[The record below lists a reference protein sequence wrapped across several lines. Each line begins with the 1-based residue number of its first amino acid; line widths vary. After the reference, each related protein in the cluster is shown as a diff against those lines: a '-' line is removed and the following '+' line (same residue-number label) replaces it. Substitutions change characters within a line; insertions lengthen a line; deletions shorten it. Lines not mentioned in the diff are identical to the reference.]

1 MKKVGMVLANVLT
14 ALGVG
19 AVVGLDVFNVGSD
32 IAEDKRL
39 RNMRTEA
46 KVKIPGKLFKRK
58 VIVDGYGNIVDYN
71 PKSKKG
77 GQ

>member
-1 MKKVGMVLANVLT
+1 MTLVNALT
-14 ALGVG
+14 ALGIG
-19 AVVGLDVFNVGSD
+19 AVISLDVFGVGTD
-32 IAEDKRL
+32 VAEDNRL

>member
-39 RNMRTEA
+39 REQRTVT

-58 VIVDGYGNIVDYN
+58 VIVDGYGNIVDMN
-71 PKSKKG
+71 PSKKG
-77 GQ
+77 GV